1 MKRRVTAQL
10 HSSSARSSKILK
22 DHTHIETVVEVA
34 GVGRL
39 VLDVD
44 SADLAIKC
52 ATHSGSNVGR
62 KIRGSSVIAV
72 HTYGVSRF
80 SKPRTPATLN
90 SPMCPRI
97 HGEVC
102 VGNFAEFIF

>member
-1 MKRRVTAQL
+1 MRWARKQL
-10 HSSSARSSKILK
+10 GSASLSARFLLC
-22 DHTHIETVVEVA
+22 
-34 GVGRL
+34 G
-39 VLDVD
+39 
-44 SADLAIKC
+44 ADLAIKC

-90 SPMCPRI
+90 PPMCPRV
-97 HGEVC
+97 HGEVWT
-102 VGNFAEFIF
+102 AEAATSYGRIPRAAKIGAE